1 MFDHAG
7 ETVKTWNITDAYPV
21 KWTGPDLRATSMEVA
36 IETLELAHRGWTEQ

>member
-1 MFDHAG
+1 M
-7 ETVKTWNITDAYPV
+7 KTWNITDAYPV